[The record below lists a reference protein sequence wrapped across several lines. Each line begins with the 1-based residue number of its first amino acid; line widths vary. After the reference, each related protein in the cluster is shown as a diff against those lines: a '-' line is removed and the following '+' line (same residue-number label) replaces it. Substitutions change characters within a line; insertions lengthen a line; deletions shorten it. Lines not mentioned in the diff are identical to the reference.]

1 MAATGNIEKLLD
13 DLAVKIL
20 VIEPG
25 DLSSVGDML
34 GILEQLN
41 SDGEIGAFAGLPQMA
56 TTLKATVEKMIMGE
70 FSDSPETY
78 DHFGQAVS
86 SMQGIV
92 RDGEAGPD
100 SIQSFCENMKKVG
113 CEIDAVD
120 LFGFEEEQ
128 SVDESE
134 MEIDTRFLRDKELL
148 ECFLEEAEDHLGSIE
163 SNILALEKTPD
174 DSESINTI
182 FRAFHTIKGTSGSVY
197 LADIAELAHA
207 TENLLDDVRN
217 GRHPMDAEVAEVILQ
232 VSDFLQ
238 EMVQNVRDVYEN
250 GLEQYHHQDIADQI
264 KQVVAVQSGEK
275 AESVPR
281 VGGVEEEPVALAIEE
296 QKPVS
301 LPVEETKSQ
310 GKEAEAKSEEPP
322 LADSL
327 DFLQDLDLLGGFIS
341 EAFEHLETIEVNVL
355 DLEQN
360 PGDEEIINNIF
371 RPFHTVKGVSGFLNL
386 KTINTLAHSTEN
398 LLDDVRSGR
407 LPMNNDI
414 VDLVLGVGDYL
425 RTMIQNLSDVIEK
438 GPDVFKQFDISEFLA
453 RTQALRSGESKTSSA
468 EEPAL
473 PEKKTALLEEESSQ
487 PKEDTPKEVSRRA
500 VSPVKR
506 APVSPPSGRP
516 KKKQVE
522 ASIKVNVQKLDGLV
536 NAVGELVIMQAMVR
550 HNPLITSISDPK
562 LNKDFSQLGR
572 ITTEL
577 QKTAMSMRMVPIRQ
591 TFQKMTRLVRDLS
604 KKTGKMVDLVL
615 EGEETEI
622 DRNMVDSIYD
632 PLVHMMRN
640 SVDHGVQT
648 PAERK
653 KAGKPPSGTVKISAY
668 QKGGNIVIEIH
679 DDGQGVNT
687 EKIREKALERGLI
700 HEKETLSDH
709 EINNLIFL
717 PGFSTADQI
726 TDVSGRGVGMDVV
739 KKGVEKLRG
748 KVELN
753 STPGEGSQFL
763 IRLPLTL
770 AIIDGIIVRVG
781 SERYIIPTIAIHES
795 MRPLPDQYNT
805 VQGKGEALL
814 IRDSLIP
821 IIRLYQVF
829 NVETECTDI
838 CDSIIVVVENEGRL
852 RALMVD
858 ELLGKQEVVIKSLG
872 GYMTDVAGVAGGTI
886 LGDGRVGLILDL
898 AGLISVFEK
907 SGTCIPEF
915 PEGEPDMQM
924 SASEDFSAEKLDHP
938 SNSHLNT

>member
-1 MAATGNIEKLLD
+1 MAAIGNIEKLLD

-25 DLSSVGDML
+25 DLSSVGDLL
-34 GILEQLN
+34 GLLEQLN
-41 SDGEIGAFAGLPQMA
+41 SEEGIGSFDGLPQMA
-56 TTLKATVEKMIMGE
+56 TTLQATVEKMIMGE
-70 FSDSPETY
+70 FSDSSETY

-86 SMQGIV
+86 SMQEIM
-92 RDGEAGPD
+92 RDGKAGPD
-100 SIQSFCENMKKVG
+100 AIQSFCENMKKVG

-128 SVDESE
+128 HAGESE

-148 ECFLEEAEDHLGSIE
+148 ECFLEEAEEHLGSIE

-174 DSESINTI
+174 DTESINTI

-197 LADIAELAHA
+197 LAEIADLAHA

-217 GRHPMDAEVAEVILQ
+217 GRHPMDAEVSEVILQ

-238 EMVQNVRDVYEN
+238 AMVHNVRDVYEN
-250 GLEQYHHQDIADQI
+250 GLDQYQHHDIADQI
-264 KQVVAVQSGEK
+264 ERVKVVQLGEK
-275 AESVPR
+275 AKLAPEVEVAEEESVAPAK
-281 VGGVEEEPVALAIEE
+281 EEKEPAL
-296 QKPVS
+296 QS
-301 LPVEETKSQ
+301 VEETKSQ
-310 GKEAEAKSEEPP
+310 EEVAEAKSEAPP
-322 LADSL
+322 QAESL
-327 DFLQDLDLLGGFIS
+327 DFLQDLDLLSGFIS

-407 LPMNNDI
+407 LAMNNDI
-414 VDLVLGVGDYL
+414 VDLVLSVGDQL

-453 RTQALRSGESKTSSA
+453 RTLAIRSGESETPPV
-468 EEPAL
+468 EEPVL
-473 PEKKTALLEEESSQ
+473 PDKEVAPQEEESSQ
-487 PKEDTPKEVSRRA
+487 PIESTPEEAAPKT
-500 VSPVKR
+500 VSPTKR
-506 APVSPPSGRP
+506 SPAPASAERP
-516 KKKQVE
+516 KKRQVE
-522 ASIKVNVQKLDGLV
+522 GTIKVNVGKLDGLV

-604 KKTGKMVDLVL
+604 KKTGKLVDLVL

-648 PAERK
+648 PAERE
-653 KAGKPPSGTVKISAY
+653 KAGKPPTGTVKISAY
-668 QKGGNIVIEIH
+668 QKGGNIVIEIQ

-700 HEKETLSDH
+700 HEKDTLSAH

-753 STPGEGSQFL
+753 SIPGEGSQFL

-795 MRPLPDQYNT
+795 MRPLPEQYNT

-829 NVETECTDI
+829 DVETECTDI
-838 CDSIIVVVENEGRL
+838 CDSIIVVIENEGRL

-898 AGLISVFEK
+898 AGVITICEK
-907 SGTCIPEF
+907 SGTTIPEIV
-915 PEGEPDMQM
+915 EKEPDLQTPE
-924 SASEDFSAEKLDHP
+924 SEDFPVEKKDP
-938 SNSHLNT
+938 ASNSHLNS

>member
-1 MAATGNIEKLLD
+1 MAETGNIAKLLD
-13 DLAVKIL
+13 ELAVKIL

-25 DLSSVGDML
+25 DLSSVGDL
-34 GILEQLN
+34 LEIMERLH
-41 SDGEIGAFAGLPQMA
+41 SDEQTDSVVGLPQMV
-56 TTLKATVEKMIMGE
+56 TTLKTTVEKMIMGE
-70 FSDSPETY
+70 ISDSAETY
-78 DHFGQAVS
+78 DHLGQAVS
-86 SMQGIV
+86 SMQEIL

-113 CEIDAVD
+113 CEIDAAD
-120 LFGFEEEQ
+120 LFGIAGEQ
-128 SVDESE
+128 STDNSE

-163 SNILALEKTPD
+163 SNILVLEKSPD
-174 DSESINTI
+174 DTECINTI

-197 LADIAELAHA
+197 LAEIADLAHA
-207 TENLLDDVRN
+207 TENLLDDVRTD
-217 GRHPMDAEVAEVILQ
+217 RHPMDAEASEVILQ
-232 VSDFLQ
+232 VTDFLQ
-238 EMVQNVRDVYEN
+238 AMIHNVRDVYEN
-250 GLEQYHHQDIADQI
+250 GLEQYHHHDIT
-264 KQVVAVQSGEK
+264 KQVERVKAVQAGEK
-275 AESVPR
+275 AEAVPD
-281 VGGVEEEPVALAIEE
+281 VEVAEEAPVAPVLEEQEPVV
-296 QKPVS
+296 Q
-301 LPVEETKSQ
+301 PVEESTPQEKEIEPQ
-310 GKEAEAKSEEPP
+310 GEAPPQEEN
-322 LADSL
+322 L
-327 DFLQDLDLLGGFIS
+327 DFLQDLDLLSGFIS

-386 KTINTLAHSTEN
+386 KTINALAHSTEN
-398 LLDDVRSGR
+398 LLDDVRSGK

-425 RTMIQNLSDVIEK
+425 RTMIQNLSDVIAK

-453 RTQALRSGESKTSSA
+453 RIEAVRSGESET
-468 EEPAL
+468 PAANEQPTL
-473 PEKKTALLEEESSQ
+473 PEKEAAPQEKESKKITEKA
-487 PKEDTPKEVSRRA
+487 PKEAATRTA
-500 VSPVKR
+500 SPVTR
-506 APVSPPSGRP
+506 APAPPSSGRP

-522 ASIKVNVQKLDGLV
+522 ASIKVNVGKLDDLV
-536 NAVGELVIMQAMVR
+536 NAVGELVIMQAMVK
-550 HNPLITSISDPK
+550 HNPHITSISDPK
-562 LNKDFSQLGR
+562 LNKDFAQLGR
-572 ITTEL
+572 ITSEL

-604 KKTGKMVDLVL
+604 KKTGKMVDLVM

-640 SVDHGVQT
+640 SVDHGVQP
-648 PAERK
+648 PAERE
-653 KAGKPPSGTVKISAY
+653 KAGKSPTGTVKLSAY
-668 QKGGNIVIEIH
+668 QKGGNIVIEIQ

-700 HEKETLSDH
+700 HEKDTISTH

-717 PGFSTADQI
+717 PGFSTADKI

-753 STPGEGSQFL
+753 SIPGEGSQFL

-781 SERYIIPTIAIHES
+781 SERYIIPTMAIHES
-795 MRPLPDQYNT
+795 MRPLPDQYKT
-805 VQGKGEALL
+805 IHGKGEALL
-814 IRDSLIP
+814 IRDALIP
-821 IIRLYQVF
+821 IIRLSQVF
-829 NVETECTDI
+829 DVETECTDI

-858 ELLGKQEVVIKSLG
+858 ELLDKQEVVIKSLG
-872 GYMTDVAGVAGGTI
+872 GYMTDVKGVAGGTI

-898 AGLISVFEK
+898 AGLITVCEK
-907 SGTCIPEF
+907 SGTTIPEI
-915 PEGEPDMQM
+915 PEKEPDIQM
-924 SASEDFSAEKLDHP
+924 PVSEDSSAQAEA
-938 SNSHLNT
+938 S